1 MKLSSVLHALAVAV
15 ALVSAVAPV
24 ALGLDP
30 KLAAVAPTVVA
41 VLAIA
46 KSFLASQGEDVPPVQ
61 P

>member
-1 MKLSSVLHALAVAV
+1 MMSKVLHALAVAV
-15 ALVSAVAPV
+15 ALVSAVLPV

-30 KLAAVAPTVVA
+30 KLSAVAPTVVA

-46 KSFLASQGEDVPPVQ
+46 KSFLASQGQPPVQ

>member
-1 MKLSSVLHALAVAV
+1 MKSKVLHAVAVAV
-15 ALVSAVAPV
+15 ALVSAVLPV

-46 KSFLASQGEDVPPVQ
+46 KSFLSAQGESVPEVK
-61 P
+61 